1 MGEDFEETY
10 YGLYNLWFYSTK
22 LRKMKTVR
30 YNANLKLIGRRLY
43 GKV

>member
-1 MGEDFEETY
+1 MGKDLEETY
-10 YGLYNLWFYSTK
+10 YGLPPLILFNQIK
-22 LRKMKTVR
+22 KMKIIR